1 MGAGIL
7 NIVVGRVPPL
17 SARGGTRRSHPPDGI
32 AGGSRNLPPRRTHPQ
47 LRHLRPRHLRQPAR
61 TRFRPRRRSIRTG
74 AQDDYYFVIETKSTN
89 NLDAPRALTE
99 SERIKIQCTLKHFEA
114 LRIEAKLDYLPYKAP
129 VKDFKGD
136 FKEKLP
142 V

>member
-1 MGAGIL
+1 M
-7 NIVVGRVPPL
+7 GRVPPL
-17 SARGGTRRSHPPDGI
+17 SARGGTRRSHPPDGT
-32 AGGSRNLPPRRTHPQ
+32 AGGSRTLPPRRTHPQ
-47 LRHLRPRHLRQPAR
+47 PRHLRPRHLRQPAR

-99 SERIKIQCTLKHFEA
+99 SERIKIQCALKHFEA